1 MLVSVVIPIVI
12 RSRGA
17 NLILALSIF
26 TFSSRLAMCAPHAP
40 LSASLLQHS
49 SCCLVFVYTGDV
61 AGTACHD
68 VISCVMKTNEQAMDL
83 PNYSIVSGWMSY
95 FVLFA
100 VKLISMP
107 LFLCTHLFL
116 YVHLFLLT
124 YCYIVYSFYYGICTP

>member
-1 MLVSVVIPIVI
+1 MRAT
-12 RSRGA
+12 RSLKCQSRPT
-17 NLILALSIF
+17 LLLLS
-26 TFSSRLAMCAPHAP
+26 
-40 LSASLLQHS
+40 
-49 SCCLVFVYTGDV
+49 CLVFVYTGDV

-107 LFLCTHLFL
+107 IFLCTHLFL

-124 YCYIVYSFYYGICTP
+124 LLYRVLLLLWDMYPIVQ